1 MFGYVKPLV
10 PELKVKENELYKAT
24 YCGLCRTMGKTT
36 GCLSKLTLNYD
47 FTYLA
52 LVRYAL
58 EGKSAT
64 VKMRRCIVHPF
75 KKRPMLEIDDTLKYS
90 ARASVILTRLKLQ
103 DNVNDSKGLSRL
115 KAKLAKFICIFL
127 KKTDKELLPLQ
138 ESIEKLIAELS
149 ERERE
154 KCDSID
160 TVADIFGNILKE
172 IASFGLDGINRRIAE
187 EIGMH
192 LGRWIYVM
200 DACDDYESDK
210 KSGSYNPLICA
221 FGNSLTEDNIYAM
234 RTAAML
240 ELEAMSKSLELIDFS
255 SHRDVE
261 GLVKNVIYL
270 GMVTETD
277 RVLKFDGSSAL
288 NNQ

>member
-210 KSGSYNPLICA
+210 KSCSYNPLICA
-221 FGNSLTEDNIYAM
+221 FGNSLTEDNTYAM

-277 RVLKFDGSSAL
+277 RVLKFDGSKTLAE
-288 NNQ
+288 